1 MRRHRVIGSGERGR
15 DNRNQVRSGWDDCGG
30 ARDRDSRGVG
40 EASWNE
46 KPRLINSRGVLSGA
60 LSMLSD
66 AYPYVFTA
74 CAMAG
79 AAF

>member
-1 MRRHRVIGSGERGR
+1 MDIAVRTIGEIVLNEAGALIE
-15 DNRNQVRSGWDDCGG
+15 RSGGPVEFEFR
-30 ARDRDSRGVG
+30 A
-40 EASWNE
+40 
-46 KPRLINSRGVLSGA
+46 
-60 LSMLSD
+60 D

>member
-1 MRRHRVIGSGERGR
+1 MMPAGLLSVH
-15 DNRNQVRSGWDDCGG
+15 
-30 ARDRDSRGVG
+30 A
-40 EASWNE
+40 
-46 KPRLINSRGVLSGA
+46 VLLNFGFSA
-60 LSMLSD
+60 D

>member
-1 MRRHRVIGSGERGR
+1 MKPGR
-15 DNRNQVRSGWDDCGG
+15 LLSVP
-30 ARDRDSRGVG
+30 A
-40 EASWNE
+40 
-46 KPRLINSRGVLSGA
+46 VLLNFGFRA
-60 LSMLSD
+60 D